1 MKQLVQMRTKVDAR
15 RRHGIKVIDRLS
27 VTLIVQKFS
36 EFLGMGLCD
45 VQQTAQTQQSHPS
58 KIGCRIASLL
68 DANKKIFRSF
78 KDNTELEFV

>member
-27 VTLIVQKFS
+27 VTLIIQKFS

-45 VQQTAQTQQSHPS
+45 IQQTAQTQQSHPT
-58 KIGCRIASLL
+58 KIGCGVASLL
-68 DANKKIFRSF
+68 DQKKDI
-78 KDNTELEFV
+78 

>member
-36 EFLGMGLCD
+36 EFLGMGLCYI
-45 VQQTAQTQQSHPS
+45 QQTAQTQQSHPT
-58 KIGCRIASLL
+58 KIGCGIASLL
-68 DANKKIFRSF
+68 DAKK
-78 KDNTELEFV
+78 KKK